1 MSNNDIDEITDFKNK
16 IRKFINDLSS
26 TGWGTS
32 LPSMLYNN
40 FKQELV
46 NVSQSGGSRKT
57 RKLRIKTSKS
67 KRKYKKNI
75 KKVKSKRH
83 SRK

>member
-1 MSNNDIDEITDFKNK
+1 MSYNDIDEITEFKNK
-16 IRKFINDLSS
+16 IRKFIDDSFS
-26 TGWGTS
+26 TGVGTN

-46 NVSQSGGSRKT
+46 KVSQSGGSKTT
-57 RKLRIKTSKS
+57 RKIRIKKSKS

-75 KKVKSKRH
+75 NKTKSKRH